1 MIDRRLIKILDEGEL
16 PDRVD
21 GDALHQVIAKP
32 GELYKIYDY
41 IRDNRS
47 NK

>member
-1 MIDRRLIKILDEGEL
+1 MLDEGKL
-16 PDRVD
+16 PDGID
-21 GDALHQVIAKP
+21 GDALHETIAKP